1 MIRGIEFRLLDSS
14 EVKNGMLS
22 DKKQKSFSEI
32 LKEEIERLNHVVK
45 IAELKAIEVASGRN
59 EDILGAV
66 IAMAEAEL
74 AVKAAVQIRN
84 KVMQTYQTFI
94 HMQV

>member
-1 MIRGIEFRLLDSS
+1 MECSLIRSRK
-14 EVKNGMLS
+14 V
-22 DKKQKSFSEI
+22 FSEI